1 MPYIFGKLIILVFR
15 KSILEGLKVSL
26 VKVIPLLC
34 RASVFGKLIFQNNQ
48 VLLLCNF
55 SASEHKIQK
64 VFVTLS
70 ISMYLGTPL
79 KEIKL
84 IFLLL
89 SPHRYIIFDH
99 FSLFLF
105 IFRLFRGFSY
115 FFYLIIGCNVW
126 KM

>member
-55 SASEHKIQK
+55 SASKHKIKK

-70 ISMYLGTPL
+70 ISMYLGMPL

-89 SPHRYIIFDH
+89 SPVDTSFLIIFRY
-99 FSLFLF
+99 FLSF
-105 IFRLFRGFSY
+105 FDFLEVFLI

>member
-15 KSILEGLKVSL
+15 KSMLEGLKVSL
-26 VKVIPLLC
+26 VKVIALLC
-34 RASVFGKLIFQNNQ
+34 RASVFSKLIFQNNQ

-55 SASEHKIQK
+55 SASKHKIKK

-70 ISMYLGTPL
+70 ISMYLGMPL

-89 SPHRYIIFDH
+89 SPVDTSFLIIFRY
-99 FSLFLF
+99 FLSF
-105 IFRLFRGFSY
+105 FDFLEVFLI